1 MRYQELTL
9 TKESTLGI
17 LGLLL
22 AILLALALREGFV
35 KLTKPGQSHLA
46 PGAIQRL
53 EGALRTGHGEFEQYR
68 DRIVIEQPQ
77 ALAAARTTDDLALE
91 LSASVRNHTGRVIK
105 GLEVRGTVVGEQ
117 GELVSEQIAVII
129 PTQQTAIEPNE
140 AVNARFLLEGVR
152 PEAARASVRLE
163 VTGVIFDCPA
173 QANCF

>member
-91 LSASVRNHTGRVIK
+91 LSASVRNDTGRVIK
-105 GLEVRGTVVGEQ
+105 GLEVCGTVANPQ
-117 GELVSEQIAVII
+117 GSPLSELVAVII
-129 PTQQTAIEPNE
+129 PTQQTVLEPDEAI
-140 AVNARFLLEGVR
+140 NARLLLEGVVI
-152 PEAARASVRLE
+152 EAAQADVRIE
-163 VTGVIFDCPA
+163 VTGVIFD
-173 QANCF
+173 